1 MSRLFSC
8 FLIFHSCFFS
18 FAPSCHPPSVH
29 TYSDIPSCS
38 FSPSFSF
45 TVSFWSFFIISASPL
60 LFHTAWL
67 LSLFL
72 LFSLWPSFIFTYSL
86 FLPPLLLC
94 KVVAVCLKSGLIE
107 LRSGEST
114 ATSIL
119 HTHRNTRTHRYQHLL
134 FLSLFFYQRCLTH
147 RDWSGC
153 THTHTAQSSIKGVY
167 RSLPAAVVLVWFLH
181 CFLFQLIHLC
191 LWPQHTY
198 KYSHTRTDTYSQI
211 YTQIHTPLQHY

>member
-60 LFHTAWL
+60 LFHTDSSPYSSSS
-67 LSLFL
+67 LSGLH
-72 LFSLWPSFIFTYSL
+72 L
-86 FLPPLLLC
+86 FLPTPFSFHLSYCVKWLLFVWSQGL
-94 KVVAVCLKSGLIE
+94 LSSGLGRAQ
-107 LRSGEST
+107 LRRYYT
-114 ATSIL
+114 
-119 HTHRNTRTHRYQHLL
+119 HTHRNTRTHRYKHLL

>member
-1 MSRLFSC
+1 MFPHFPFMFFLLCSLLSSSLCSHLFWYSQL
-8 FLIFHSCFFS
+8 FLLPFFLLYCQLLKFLHHQCFS
-18 FAPSCHPPSVH
+18 FV
-29 TYSDIPSCS
+29 IPHCL
-38 FSPSFSF
+38 
-45 TVSFWSFFIISASPL
+45 TPL
-60 LFHTAWL
+60 LILPL
-67 LSLFL
+67 LSLAFIYFYL
-72 LFSLWPSFIFTYSL
+72 LPFPSTSPTVQSGCCL
-86 FLPPLLLC
+86 FE
-94 KVVAVCLKSGLIE
+94 VRAYWAQVW
-107 LRSGEST
+107 GEHSYVDT
-114 ATSIL
+114 T
-119 HTHRNTRTHRYQHLL
+119 HTHRNTRTHRYKHLL